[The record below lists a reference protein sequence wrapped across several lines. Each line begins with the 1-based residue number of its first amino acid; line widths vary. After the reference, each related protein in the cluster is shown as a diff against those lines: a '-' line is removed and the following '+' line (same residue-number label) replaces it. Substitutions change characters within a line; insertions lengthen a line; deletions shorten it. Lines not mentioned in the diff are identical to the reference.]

1 MRATYRIDMQ
11 TGVEGEVASYPAP
24 EQLWNLTFAEA
35 NAWRDRAIR
44 PLHGGIF
51 TPALTP
57 ASTRM
62 SVWNDGIRVSQDGQD
77 LW

>member
-11 TGVEGEVASYPAP
+11 TGVEGEVASYPTP

-44 PLHGGIF
+44 PLH
-51 TPALTP
+51 
-57 ASTRM
+57 
-62 SVWNDGIRVSQDGQD
+62 
-77 LW
+77 